1 MMNTSINRFPKDDLL
16 IEIVFNIIKRVNDLI
31 KKQTLIHD
39 YIIELRDVLIWSLNV
54 LNELLTVSD
63 SKQDEIR
70 KQEYTV
76 SISINRLPIITLF
89 Q

>member
-16 IEIVFNIIKRVNDLI
+16 IEIVFNIIKRVNDLV
-31 KKQTLIHD
+31 KKQILIHD
-39 YIIELRDVLIWSLNV
+39 YVIELRDVLVWSLNV

-63 SKQDEIR
+63 SKNDETR

-76 SISINRLPIITLF
+76 SI
-89 Q
+89 